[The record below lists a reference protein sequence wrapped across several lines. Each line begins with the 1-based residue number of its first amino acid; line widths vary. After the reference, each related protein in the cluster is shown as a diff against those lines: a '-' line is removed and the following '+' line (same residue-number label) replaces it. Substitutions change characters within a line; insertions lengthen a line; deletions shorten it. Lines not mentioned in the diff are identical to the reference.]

1 MSCKK
6 DDIFSGISDIS
17 FDSVMGGSSK
27 KAAEKADRPEKN
39 PPKKKS
45 KRDEAE
51 WQKFL
56 KELDEKD
63 EAEKRKRSELEER
76 AKTDPVAK
84 KELDLERA
92 FEEFDKKMLEDGKKI
107 EAWKKEEA
115 RKKRS
120 ESAKAKAE
128 REQSAKTRDAFFA
141 MLESDSLEIPDDLDE
156 ATKKSLQDFLYSPSK
171 PAVSAPPEDV
181 KPADEFEEFTD
192 DDLDAMLASYEEE
205 EQKKSKKQTKK
216 APETKEARKPTIL
229 PKKEPSPVCSKPK
242 SSVSVAAKEL
252 SLSKTLE
259 AFETVDIRKSGGNL
273 CFPLGVKDNGKSC
286 FVAFNADNAPIFI
299 VRGSAGTGKT
309 NFLKSLVLSA
319 SAVCSPKKINFF
331 IGDTADNC
339 DDFSC
344 FDESKSSLFVPQV
357 TGIMYAER
365 GNGLIEFL
373 SHIEDEIEK
382 RKRLF
387 AVSGVSNI
395 AAYNKV
401 ANEPLL
407 VIFFVLDDLLKNLAL
422 LKDILW
428 LYNPTI
434 ERFCEFLRVSK
445 PLGVSFALSSDADY
459 SGEFARMLRSC
470 GREVI
475 SVCLK
480 GCVKYGF
487 CGGDNTV
494 DEKSVLQSVEEAPL
508 GVAAVK
514 DNGKPATLFTIP
526 HADGSEAKVF
536 ALSIRKKYK
545 EEANGVTQSVYGSK
559 K

>member
-1 MSCKK
+1 MSGKN

-27 KAAEKADRPEKN
+27 KAAETADRPEKN

-51 WQKFL
+51 WRKFL

-76 AKTDPVAK
+76 AKTDPKAK
-84 KELDLERA
+84 EELDLERA
-92 FEEFDKKMLEDGKKI
+92 FEELDKKMLEDGKKI
-107 EAWKKEEA
+107 EAWEKEEE

-120 ESAKAKAE
+120 ESEKAKAE
-128 REQSAKTRDAFFA
+128 REQSEKTRDAFFA
-141 MLESDSLEIPDDLDE
+141 MLESDSLEIPDDIDE
-156 ATKKSLQDFLYSPSK
+156 ETKKSLQDFLSSPSK
-171 PAVSAPPEDV
+171 PTVSNPPEDV
-181 KPADEFEEFTD
+181 KSADELEDFGD
-192 DDLDAMLASYEEE
+192 DDLDAMLGAYEEE
-205 EQKKSKKQTKK
+205 EHKKSSKTAKI
-216 APETKEARKPTIL
+216 APETKEAHKPTIL
-229 PKKEPSPVCSKPK
+229 PKKEPRPVCAEPESRK
-242 SSVSVAAKEL
+242 SVAAKEL

-259 AFETVDIRKSGGNL
+259 TFEKEDSRKSGDKL
-273 CFPLGVKDNGKSC
+273 CFPLGVKDNGKTYSVT
-286 FVAFNADNAPIFI
+286 FSAENAPLII

-319 SAVCSPKKINFF
+319 SAVYSPKKVKFF

-344 FDESKSSLFVPQV
+344 FEESKSSLFVPQV

-387 AVSGVSNI
+387 TVSGVSDI

-401 ANEPLL
+401 ATEPLP
-407 VIFFVLDDLLKNLAL
+407 VTFFVLDDLLKNLAL

-445 PLGVSFALSSDADY
+445 PLGISFALSGDADY

-470 GREVI
+470 GREVV

-480 GCVKYGF
+480 GCAKYGF

-494 DEKSVLQSVEEAPL
+494 DEKSVLQSVDEASL

-514 DNGKPATLFTIP
+514 GNGKPATLFIVP
-526 HADGSEAKVF
+526 HTDGGEAKVF
-536 ALSIRKKYK
+536 ALSIRKKFK
-545 EEANGVTQSVYGSK
+545 EANGVTQSVYGNK

>member
-1 MSCKK
+1 MSGKK

-27 KAAEKADRPEKN
+27 KAAETADGLAKN

-51 WQKFL
+51 WRKFL

-63 EAEKRKRSELEER
+63 EAEKRKRADLEEH
-76 AKTDPVAK
+76 AKTDPKAK
-84 KELDLERA
+84 EELDLERA

-107 EAWKKEEA
+107 EAWKKEEE
-115 RKKRS
+115 RKKRRES
-120 ESAKAKAE
+120 EKAE

-156 ATKKSLQDFLYSPSK
+156 ETKKSLQDFLSSPAK
-171 PAVSAPPEDV
+171 PTVSNPPEDV
-181 KPADEFEEFTD
+181 KPVDEFEEFTD

-205 EQKKSKKQTKK
+205 EQKKGEKQTKK
-216 APETKEARKPTIL
+216 APETKEVHKPTIL
-229 PKKEPSPVCSKPK
+229 PAKDPRPVCTEPK

-252 SLSKTLE
+252 SLLKTLE
-259 AFETVDIRKSGGNL
+259 TFEKEDSRKGGDKL
-273 CFPLGVKDNGKSC
+273 CFPLGVKANGKTYS
-286 FVAFNADNAPIFI
+286 VTVSAENAPLII

-319 SAVCSPKKINFF
+319 SAVYSPKKVNFF

-339 DDFSC
+339 DDFLC
-344 FDESKSSLFVPQV
+344 FDESKSSLYVPQV

-373 SHIEDEIEK
+373 SHIEDEIER

-387 AVSGVSNI
+387 AVSGVSDI
-395 AAYNKV
+395 AKYNAT
-401 ANEPLL
+401 ANEPLP
-407 VIFFVLDDLLKNLAL
+407 VTFFVLDDLLKNFAL

-445 PLGVSFALSSDADY
+445 PLGISFALSSDADY
-459 SGEFARMLRSC
+459 NGEFARMLRSC
-470 GREVI
+470 GREVVSI
-475 SVCLK
+475 CLK
-480 GCVKYGF
+480 GCLNYGF
-487 CGGDNTV
+487 CGGEKNVED
-494 DEKSVLQSVEEAPL
+494 KSVLQSVDQSPL

-514 DNGKPATLFTIP
+514 GNGKPATLFTVP
-526 HADGSEAKVF
+526 HADGNEAKVF
-536 ALSIRKKYK
+536 ASSILKKFK
-545 EEANGVTQSVYGSK
+545 EANGVTQSVYGNK

>member
-1 MSCKK
+1 MSGKK

-27 KAAEKADRPEKN
+27 KAAETADRPAKN

-63 EAEKRKRSELEER
+63 EAEKRKRADLEER
-76 AKTDPVAK
+76 AKTDPKAK
-84 KELDLERA
+84 EELDLERA

-107 EAWKKEEA
+107 EAWKKEEE
-115 RKKRS
+115 RKRHS
-120 ESAKAKAE
+120 ESEKAKDE

-141 MLESDSLEIPDDLDE
+141 MLESDSLEIPDDLD
-156 ATKKSLQDFLYSPSK
+156 
-171 PAVSAPPEDV
+171 
-181 KPADEFEEFTD
+181 
-192 DDLDAMLASYEEE
+192 AMLASYEEE
-205 EQKKSKKQTKK
+205 EQKKGKKQTKK
-216 APETKEARKPTIL
+216 APETKEPHKQTIL
-229 PKKEPSPVCSKPK
+229 PAEDSRPVCSKPK
-242 SSVSVAAKEL
+242 SSVSVAVKEL

-259 AFETVDIRKSGGNL
+259 AFEKEERKSGDKL

-286 FVAFNADNAPIFI
+286 FVTFSANNAPIFI
-299 VRGSAGTGKT
+299 VRGSGGTGKT

-319 SAVCSPKKINFF
+319 SAACSPKIINFF

-344 FDESKSSLFVPQV
+344 FDESKSLFFVPQV

-373 SHIEDEIEK
+373 SHVEDEIER

-387 AVSGVSNI
+387 AVSGVFDI

-401 ANEPLL
+401 ASEPLL
-407 VIFFVLDDLLKNLAL
+407 VTFFVLDDLLKNLAL

-459 SGEFARMLRSC
+459 SGEFARMLRFC
-470 GREVI
+470 GREVV

-480 GCVKYGF
+480 GCAKYGF

-494 DEKSVLQSVEEAPL
+494 EDKSVLQSVDEASL

-514 DNGKPATLFTIP
+514 GNGKPATLFTVP
-526 HADGSEAKVF
+526 YTDGSEAKVF
-536 ALSIRKKYK
+536 ALSIRKKFK
-545 EEANGVTQSVYGSK
+545 EANGVTQSVYGNK

>member
-1 MSCKK
+1 MSGKK
-6 DDIFSGISDIS
+6 DDIFFGISDIS

-27 KAAEKADRPEKN
+27 KAAETADRPEKN

-76 AKTDPVAK
+76 AKTDPKAK
-84 KELDLERA
+84 EELDLERA

-107 EAWKKEEA
+107 EAWKKEEE

-120 ESAKAKAE
+120 ESEKAKAE

-141 MLESDSLEIPDDLDE
+141 MLESDSLEIPDNLDE

-171 PAVSAPPEDV
+171 PAVSAPPEDL

-205 EQKKSKKQTKK
+205 EHKKSKKQTKT

-229 PKKEPSPVCSKPK
+229 PKKEPRPVCPEPE

-259 AFETVDIRKSGGNL
+259 TFEMEDIRKSGGNL
-273 CFPLGVKDNGKSC
+273 CIPLGVKDNGKSC

-299 VRGSAGTGKT
+299 VRGSAGAGKT

-373 SHIEDEIEK
+373 SHIEDEIER

-434 ERFCEFLRVSK
+434 ERLCEFLRVSK
-445 PLGVSFALSSDADY
+445 PLGISFALSGDADY

-470 GREVI
+470 GGEVV

-480 GCVKYGF
+480 GCAKYGF

-526 HADGSEAKVF
+526 HADGSESKVF
-536 ALSIRKKYK
+536 ALSIRKKFK
-545 EEANGVTQSVYGSK
+545 EANGVTQSVYGNK

>member
-1 MSCKK
+1 MSGKK

-27 KAAEKADRPEKN
+27 KAAETADRPEKN
-39 PPKKKS
+39 PPKKKC

-56 KELDEKD
+56 TELDEKD

-76 AKTDPVAK
+76 AKTDPKAK
-84 KELDLERA
+84 EELDLERA

-107 EAWKKEEA
+107 EAWKKEEE

-120 ESAKAKAE
+120 ESEKAKAE

-141 MLESDSLEIPDDLDE
+141 MLESDSLEIPDNLDE

-171 PAVSAPPEDV
+171 PAVSSSPEDV

-205 EQKKSKKQTKK
+205 EHKKSKKQTKK
-216 APETKEARKPTIL
+216 APETKEAHKPTIL
-229 PKKEPSPVCSKPK
+229 PKKEPRPVCSKPK
-242 SSVSVAAKEL
+242 SNVSVAAKEL

-259 AFETVDIRKSGGNL
+259 AFEKEERKSGDKL

-286 FVAFNADNAPIFI
+286 FATFSADNAPIFI

-309 NFLKSLVLSA
+309 NFLKSLILSA

-344 FDESKSSLFVPQV
+344 FDESKSLLFVPQV

-387 AVSGVSNI
+387 AVSGVSDI

-401 ANEPLL
+401 ATEPLL
-407 VIFFVLDDLLKNLAL
+407 VTFFALDDLLKNLAL

-445 PLGVSFALSSDADY
+445 PLGISFALSSDADY
-459 SGEFARMLRSC
+459 SGEFVRMLRSC
-470 GREVI
+470 GREVVSI
-475 SVCLK
+475 CLK
-480 GCVKYGF
+480 GCAKYGF

-514 DNGKPATLFTIP
+514 GNDKPATLFTIP

-536 ALSIRKKYK
+536 ASLIRIKFK
-545 EEANGVTQSVYGSK
+545 EEANGVTQSVYGNK

>member
-1 MSCKK
+1 MSGKK

-17 FDSVMGGSSK
+17 FDSVMRDSSK
-27 KAAEKADRPEKN
+27 KVAETADRPAKK
-39 PPKKKS
+39 PPKKKC

-76 AKTDPVAK
+76 AKTDPEAK

-107 EAWKKEEA
+107 EAWKKEEE

-120 ESAKAKAE
+120 ESEKAKAE

-205 EQKKSKKQTKK
+205 EQKKGKKQTKK
-216 APETKEARKPTIL
+216 APETKGARKPTIL
-229 PKKEPSPVCSKPK
+229 PAEDPSPVCSKPK

-252 SLSKTLE
+252 SLSKMLE
-259 AFETVDIRKSGGNL
+259 TFEKEDSKKSGGNL

-286 FVAFNADNAPIFI
+286 FVTFSADNAPIFI
-299 VRGSAGTGKT
+299 VRGSAGMGKT

-387 AVSGVSNI
+387 TVSGVSDI

-401 ANEPLL
+401 ATEPLP
-407 VIFFVLDDLLKNLAL
+407 VTFFVLDDLLKNLAL

-445 PLGVSFALSSDADY
+445 PLGISFALSSDADY

-470 GREVI
+470 GRGVVSI
-475 SVCLK
+475 CLK
-480 GCVKYGF
+480 GCAKYGF

-494 DEKSVLQSVEEAPL
+494 EDKSILQSVEEALL

-514 DNGKPATLFTIP
+514 GNGKPATLFTIP
-526 HADGSEAKVF
+526 HADGSEAKNF
-536 ALSIRKKYK
+536 ASSIRKKYK
-545 EEANGVTQSVYGSK
+545 DEANGVTQSVYGNK

>member
-1 MSCKK
+1 MSGKK

-27 KAAEKADRPEKN
+27 KAAETADRPAKN

-51 WQKFL
+51 WRKFL

-63 EAEKRKRSELEER
+63 EAEKRKRADLEER
-76 AKTDPVAK
+76 AKTDPKAK
-84 KELDLERA
+84 EELDLERA

-107 EAWKKEEA
+107 EAWKKEEEK
-115 RKKRS
+115 KKRS
-120 ESAKAKAE
+120 ESAKEKAE

-216 APETKEARKPTIL
+216 APETKESHKQTIL
-229 PKKEPSPVCSKPK
+229 PAEDPHPVCSKPK

-259 AFETVDIRKSGGNL
+259 AFEKEERKSGGNL

-286 FVAFNADNAPIFI
+286 FVTFSADNAPIFI

-319 SAVCSPKKINFF
+319 SAACSPKIINFF

-373 SHIEDEIEK
+373 SHVEDEIER

-387 AVSGVSNI
+387 AVSGVSDI

-401 ANEPLL
+401 ASEPLP
-407 VIFFVLDDLLKNLAL
+407 VTFFVLDDLLKNLAL

-445 PLGVSFALSSDADY
+445 PLGISFALSGDADY

-470 GREVI
+470 GREVV

-480 GCVKYGF
+480 GCAKYGF
-487 CGGDNTV
+487 CGGDNTGE
-494 DEKSVLQSVEEAPL
+494 DKSILQSVDEAPL

-514 DNGKPATLFTIP
+514 GNGKPATLFTVP
-526 HADGSEAKVF
+526 HTDGGEAKVF
-536 ALSIRKKYK
+536 ALSIRKKFK
-545 EEANGVTQSVYGSK
+545 EANGVTQSVYGNK